1 MAVLN
6 ELATQS
12 YLLNS
17 SRSIRKLLEQRW
29 FVVVLAL
36 MLTGLGAALTGVLF
50 KAGVNAL
57 GSWRLKLLSE
67 LPAWAVLPALGATG
81 GLISGLLVAKL
92 APAARGSG
100 VSHIMAF
107 LQHRAVPMGLQVG
120 LVKLIAGIVAIGSGF
135 PLGPEGPSVQMG
147 GSVAWQFARWLKA
160 PVSFRRVIVAAG
172 GGAGLAAVFSA
183 PIGGFIYVIEE
194 LLHSARPVVLLL
206 VVVTTFWADA
216 WADVLGL
223 MGLSPTAGG
232 LDRSVGFQLER
243 EYTPLVHFLPIDL
256 GYLIGLGLVIG
267 VLAEFY
273 CRYVLTMQRKG
284 NAWFGNRLVLRM
296 VISGAVLGGVYACLP
311 EGFSNTAELQH
322 LIGGGEAGITK
333 ALAIFVVLFFSS
345 GLAAASGAP
354 GGLFAPMLTL
364 GGAIGLACGDWVEV
378 LTGHVPS
385 TYVFAG
391 MGAFVASCS
400 RTPITAM
407 FLAFALTKDLLILKP
422 ILVASL
428 TSFLVARLMD
438 QRSIYERQIN
448 LEHFEEDKS
457 FNKPS

>member
-160 PVSFRRVIVAAG
+160 PVAFRRVIVAAG

-216 WADVLGL
+216 WADVFGF

-232 LDRSVGFQLER
+232 LDRSVGFQLAKKFD
-243 EYTPLVHFLPIDL
+243 PDVLFLSIDI
-256 GYLIGLGLVIG
+256 GYLIALGLVAG

-273 CRYVLTMQRKG
+273 CRYVLAMQRKG
-284 NAWFGNRLVLRM
+284 NAWFGDRLVLRM

-311 EGFSNTAELQH
+311 DGFSNTAELQH
-322 LIGGGEAGITK
+322 LIGGGGSRHKQSPGYLRRTLLQYRACSSLWSSRWTICSH
-333 ALAIFVVLFFSS
+333 ADPRRCNRS
-345 GLAAASGAP
+345 GL
-354 GGLFAPMLTL
+354 
-364 GGAIGLACGDWVEV
+364 W
-378 LTGHVPS
+378 
-385 TYVFAG
+385 
-391 MGAFVASCS
+391 
-400 RTPITAM
+400 
-407 FLAFALTKDLLILKP
+407 
-422 ILVASL
+422 
-428 TSFLVARLMD
+428 
-438 QRSIYERQIN
+438 
-448 LEHFEEDKS
+448 
-457 FNKPS
+457 

>member
-6 ELATQS
+6 ELAKQRH
-12 YLLNS
+12 LVNS
-17 SRSIRKLLEQRW
+17 SRSIRNLLEQRW

-57 GSWRLKLLSE
+57 GSWRLQLLSE

-81 GLISGLLVAKL
+81 GLISGLLIAKL

-160 PVSFRRVIVAAG
+160 PVAFRRVIVAAG

-216 WADVLGL
+216 WADVFGF

-232 LDRSVGFQLER
+232 LDRSVGFQLAKKFD
-243 EYTPLVHFLPIDL
+243 PDVLFLSIDI
-256 GYLIGLGLVIG
+256 GYLIALGLVAG

-273 CRYVLTMQRKG
+273 CRYVLAMQRKG
-284 NAWFGNRLVLRM
+284 NAWFGDRLVLRM

-311 EGFSNTAELQH
+311 DGFSNTAELQH
-322 LIGGGEAGITK
+322 LIGGGEVGISK
-333 ALAIFVVLFFSS
+333 ALAIFVVLFFST

-354 GGLFAPMLTL
+354 GGLFVPVLIL

-422 ILVASL
+422 ILIASL
-428 TSFLVARLMD
+428 ASFLIARLMN
-438 QRSIYERQIN
+438 QRSIYERQMN
-448 LEHFEEDKS
+448 LEIQEEGK
-457 FNKPS
+457 KQ

>member
-6 ELATQS
+6 ELAKQRH
-12 YLLNS
+12 LVNS
-17 SRSIRKLLEQRW
+17 SRSIRNLLEQRW

-57 GSWRLKLLSE
+57 GSWRLQLLSE

-81 GLISGLLVAKL
+81 GLISGLLIAKL

-216 WADVLGL
+216 WADVFGF

-232 LDRSVGFQLER
+232 LDRSVGFQLAKKFD
-243 EYTPLVHFLPIDL
+243 PDVLFLSIDI
-256 GYLIGLGLVIG
+256 GYLIALGLVAG

-273 CRYVLTMQRKG
+273 CRYVLAMQRKG
-284 NAWFGNRLVLRM
+284 NAWFGDRLVLRM

-311 EGFSNTAELQH
+311 DGFSNTAELQH
-322 LIGGGEAGITK
+322 LIGGGEVGISK
-333 ALAIFVVLFFSS
+333 ALAIFVVLFFST

-364 GGAIGLACGDWVEV
+364 GGAIGLACGDMDTLLEST
-378 LTGHVPS
+378 LVPNIVKRQDID
-385 TYVFAG
+385 T
-391 MGAFVASCS
+391 
-400 RTPITAM
+400 
-407 FLAFALTKDLLILKP
+407 LL
-422 ILVASL
+422 
-428 TSFLVARLMD
+428 
-438 QRSIYERQIN
+438 
-448 LEHFEEDKS
+448 
-457 FNKPS
+457 